1 MARKNVS
8 YTETHAARRARE
20 QEGRE
25 TLFLARLSREGVRR
39 MENGNTLRRA
49 PIALPREKNCC
60 DKWGRSSLTG
70 KIRKL
75 LLNGREGI
83 KRRTKYGPNCYQKI
97 CQTTISGGKMTW
109 RGRDVN
115 WREELVLL
123 QHFDWLMMFLTCS
136 FCRHLPNVWQLPGRP
151 GFVYPVSG
159 CRLAWLL
166 ETWVGSAVSFLNHG
180 GMTGF

>member
-1 MARKNVS
+1 
-8 YTETHAARRARE
+8 
-20 QEGRE
+20 
-25 TLFLARLSREGVRR
+25 
-39 MENGNTLRRA
+39 MENGNTLPRA

-75 LLNGREGI
+75 LLNSREGI
-83 KRRTKYGPNCYQKI
+83 KRRTKYGANCYQKI

-123 QHFDWLMMFLTCS
+123 HAFWLVNDVSYMFLLSASPKCLTTTREARVRLS
-136 FCRHLPNVWQLPGRP
+136 SERLPVGMVTWNVGWICGFFLEPRGDDGVLGRSIW
-151 GFVYPVSG
+151 VSQ
-159 CRLAWLL
+159 
-166 ETWVGSAVSFLNHG
+166 
-180 GMTGF
+180 